1 MIWWLMM
8 MQTKHVSKPNII
20 IIFSKET
27 FNLYYQIRI
36 GSSKSH
42 THGTKQ
48 KKKKKELT
56 STEVV
61 ENDNN
66 K

>member
-1 MIWWLMM
+1 MM
-8 MQTKHVSKPNII
+8 MQTKHVSKPNIYNNIFKRNLQSLLSNPNRI
-20 IIFSKET
+20 IKI
-27 FNLYYQIRI
+27 
-36 GSSKSH
+36 
-42 THGTKQ
+42 THAWNKTK
-48 KKKKKELT
+48 KTKKELT